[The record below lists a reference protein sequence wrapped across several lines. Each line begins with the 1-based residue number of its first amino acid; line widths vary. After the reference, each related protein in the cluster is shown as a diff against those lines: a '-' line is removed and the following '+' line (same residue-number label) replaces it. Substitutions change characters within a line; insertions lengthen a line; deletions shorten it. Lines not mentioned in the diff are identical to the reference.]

1 MSAMFSLPRFRRT
14 LLVLAASTALALSGC
29 GEDEPDPSASSSPSA
44 SEHSDHEETDEP
56 SESPSEEPSKS
67 EDSGESVATVDVTIK
82 GDEVTPIGE
91 AVEIGVGEK
100 VVLNIDSDR
109 SGELHVHSSPEKELE
124 FPAGTSKLDVMLD
137 QPGSVDIEEHESGAL
152 IVRVLVR

>member
-1 MSAMFSLPRFRRT
+1 MFSLPRFRRT

-56 SESPSEEPSKS
+56 SKS
-67 EDSGESVATVDVTIK
+67 EDSGETVATVDVTIK

-124 FPAGTSKLDVMLD
+124 FPAGTSKLEVMLD